1 MTPTSVGGVG
11 ICDTSGL
18 FPVQCRHRCHCREME
33 LLHQIPRNHAQ
44 TESKRCQ
51 FHQLE
56 THLRNRSRGIGR
68 FQTNQ
73 QEHQEKELMKKSYAS
88 FFSKNEWLL
97 VCLVLLAMG
106 IFYFSHLTTSG
117 LWYDEAIEYFHS
129 KYMTGTIPVG
139 IPPTTENMLERI
151 RVTFQPPLYNVLM
164 YLWLSV
170 FDSESTFRLAGVLTT
185 FVGSIG
191 IYCAFRKITG
201 IKWALMGLCVYLTA
215 CSVKYYALECGE
227 YNLLLCMECWMLYFF
242 VCCITDISARAQ
254 KRGLIGFYAFAVL
267 SIYSQYGSAFLIAAL
282 FVALC
287 CVYIKRKDYV
297 SLRWLFGLG
306 AAVTLVAIIPLWIWF
321 IQIQLQNQG
330 TTAVNHNPV
339 FVGNV
344 FYSLKESFC
353 NNVSWIFT
361 MPKTNKVRLA
371 RAMNLIV
378 VCMGICTIFSV
389 FRRKRV
395 RVLAPYLTACVI
407 CFMAFF
413 IAGACTFYAYNWW
426 IGQLGCNNIIN
437 GNRYIL
443 FFAPLL
449 IFTLVTGTCIFCQ
462 NIAFKSWLH
471 KLMCFVPIIIA
482 AIFYAQMWLSP
493 CGIKKESYCNNDIRE
508 ATKTWIEIG
517 GYRSHTLVQEWA
529 AGTFHYYF
537 RHSPVYNQETQE
549 NIITTDIRIRSKD
562 KEALLKYLT
571 EINVFTYPELYY
583 VGNDWAPGHL
593 DYLEKLKMIF
603 IQQGYDIEAV
613 KECHYYVILRMTKAS

>member
-1 MTPTSVGGVG
+1 
-11 ICDTSGL
+11 
-18 FPVQCRHRCHCREME
+18 
-33 LLHQIPRNHAQ
+33 
-44 TESKRCQ
+44 
-51 FHQLE
+51 
-56 THLRNRSRGIGR
+56 
-68 FQTNQ
+68 
-73 QEHQEKELMKKSYAS
+73 MKKSYVS
-88 FFSKNEWLL
+88 FFTKNEWLL
-97 VCLVLLAMG
+97 VCLVLLAMS

-117 LWYDEAIEYFHS
+117 LWFDEAVEYFFS
-129 KYMTGTIPVG
+129 KCMTGTTSAG
-139 IPPTTENMLERI
+139 LPPTENMYERI
-151 RVTFQPPLYNVLM
+151 CITYQPPLYNVLM

-185 FVGSIG
+185 FVGAIG
-191 IYCAFRKITG
+191 LYCAFRKITG

-215 CSVKYYALECGE
+215 CSVKYYALECAE

-242 VCCITDISARAQ
+242 VCCITDNSARAR
-254 KRGLIGFYAFAVL
+254 KRAIIGFYMFAAL

-306 AAVTLVAIIPLWIWF
+306 FAVALVAIIPLWIWF

-361 MPKTNKVRLA
+361 MPETNKARLVL
-371 RAMNLIV
+371 AMNLIV
-378 VCMGICTIFSV
+378 VGMGICTIISV
-389 FRRKRV
+389 FRWKRA
-395 RVLAPYLTACVI
+395 RVLASCLIACVI

-413 IAGACTFYAYNWW
+413 IASACTFYAYNWW
-426 IGQLGCNNIIN
+426 TGQYGCYNIIT
-437 GNRYIL
+437 GEGGRYVL

-449 IFTLVTGTCIFCQ
+449 IFTLVTGTCVFCQ
-462 NIAFKSWLH
+462 NIAIKNWLH
-471 KLMCFVPIIIA
+471 KLMCFAPIVIA

-493 CGIKKESYCNNDIRE
+493 YGLKNDVRE
-508 ATKTWIEIG
+508 ATNTWMEVG

-537 RHSPVYNQETQE
+537 HHSPVFSPEAQKS
-549 NIITTDIRIRSKD
+549 IITMDARMRMKD
-562 KEALLKYLT
+562 KDTLLKYLT
-571 EINVFTYPELYY
+571 GINVFTYPELYY
-583 VGNDWAPGHL
+583 VGNILSPGPP
-593 DYLEKLKMIF
+593 DKLEMIIEIF
-603 IQQGYDIEAV
+603 KQQGYDVETV
-613 KECHYYVILRMTKAS
+613 KKLQQSIVLRMTKAS

>member
-1 MTPTSVGGVG
+1 
-11 ICDTSGL
+11 
-18 FPVQCRHRCHCREME
+18 
-33 LLHQIPRNHAQ
+33 
-44 TESKRCQ
+44 
-51 FHQLE
+51 
-56 THLRNRSRGIGR
+56 
-68 FQTNQ
+68 
-73 QEHQEKELMKKSYAS
+73 MKKSYVS
-88 FFSKNEWLL
+88 FFTKNEWLL
-97 VCLVLLAMG
+97 VCLVLVAMS

-117 LWYDEAIEYFHS
+117 LWYDEAIEYFYS
-129 KYMTGTIPVG
+129 KYMTGTIPLG
-139 IPPTTENMLERI
+139 MPQTENMYERI
-151 RVTFQPPLYNVLM
+151 CITYQPPLYNLLM

-201 IKWALMGLCVYLTA
+201 IKWSLMGLCVYLTA
-215 CSVKYYALECGE
+215 CSVKYYALECAE

-242 VCCITDISARAQ
+242 VCCITDTSARAR
-254 KRGLIGFYAFAVL
+254 KRAIIGFYAFAAL

-306 AAVTLVAIIPLWIWF
+306 FAVALVAIIPLWIWF

-361 MPKTNKVRLA
+361 MPETNKARLVL
-371 RAMNLIV
+371 AMNLIV
-378 VCMGICTIFSV
+378 VGMGICTIISV
-389 FRRKRV
+389 FRWKRA
-395 RVLAPYLTACVI
+395 RVLASCLIACVI

-413 IAGACTFYAYNWW
+413 IASACTFYAYNWW
-426 IGQLGCNNIIN
+426 TGQYGCYNIIT
-437 GNRYIL
+437 GEGGRYVL

-449 IFTLVTGTCIFCQ
+449 IFTLVTGTCVFCQ
-462 NIAFKSWLH
+462 NIAIKSWLH
-471 KLMCFVPIIIA
+471 KLMCFAPIVIA
-482 AIFYAQMWLSP
+482 AIFYTQMWLSP
-493 CGIKKESYCNNDIRE
+493 YGLKNDVRE
-508 ATKTWIEIG
+508 ATNTWMEVG

-537 RHSPVYNQETQE
+537 HHSPVFSPEAQKS
-549 NIITTDIRIRSKD
+549 IITMDARMRMKD
-562 KEALLKYLT
+562 KETLLKYLT
-571 EINVFTYPELYY
+571 GINVFSYPELYY
-583 VGNDWAPGHL
+583 VGNLPSPGST
-593 DYLEKLKMIF
+593 DNLEMIRNIF
-603 IQQGYDIEAV
+603 TQQGYDVETV
-613 KECHYYVILRMTKAS
+613 KEFKESVVLRMTKAS